1 MSDCVLGLCGKD
13 FALLAADASAS
24 FSIILMKNSEDKIL
38 KMDDNKLL
46 AACGESGDRVQFS
59 EYIQVC
65 FYDCILY
72 YIENKVPTVITN

>member
-59 EYIQVC
+59 EYIQVRC
-65 FYDCILY
+65 YDCIILR
-72 YIENKVPTVITN
+72 TLFQQ